1 MANTPLCVC
10 VCACFFTNSLAKK
23 SRFRWKKFNSNF
35 CFEFNSIKVSRFRIF
50 TKFSHWLISK
60 GEVKRRLTRLVINHP
75 AQSNYFLIR
84 SKLLSPFLK
93 LKVTGYLAISSSSL
107 PSPPRDKRTPRH
119 RRFLSFRLRFH
130 FLSPDITGDHAL
142 FTAERAR
149 SKFIRTRFLVATRG
163 VCSLDLPYDARVS

>member
-1 MANTPLCVC
+1 MCVR
-10 VCACFFTNSLAKK
+10 AFLRILFTKK

-119 RRFLSFRLRFH
+119 RRFLSFRLH